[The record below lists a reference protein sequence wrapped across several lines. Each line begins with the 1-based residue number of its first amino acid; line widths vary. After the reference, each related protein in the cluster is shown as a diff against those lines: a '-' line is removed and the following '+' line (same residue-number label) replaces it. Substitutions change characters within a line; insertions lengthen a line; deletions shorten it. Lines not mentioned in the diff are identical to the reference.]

1 MSPWL
6 EMRGV
11 SQFIE
16 NFERLRDQKLR
27 HYLDPRKIE
36 IAKAEKMHGPC
47 TMSVS
52 IFIRSGL

>member
-1 MSPWL
+1 
-6 EMRGV
+6 MRGV

-36 IAKAEKMHGPC
+36 IAKAEKMHGVV
-47 TMSVS
+47 VS
-52 IFIRSGL
+52 KAYF